1 MGWALTS
8 TLLDEVGD
16 GLGLVVGHL
25 EDVAEAIQDH
35 LHHLSI
41 LHYQQVTEG
50 RDHLLLDQ
58 VRHLQDRR
66 RRVSFSVYKIHFLQ
80 SGNLSVWMS
89 GEVYVVKRVGLSGAH
104 LVLPPANCQVADGP
118 GCFFLCSKVSLQ
130 KHLY

>member
-58 VRHLQDRR
+58 VRHLQDH
-66 RRVSFSVYKIHFLQ
+66 RRVSLRLYKIH
-80 SGNLSVWMS
+80 
-89 GEVYVVKRVGLSGAH
+89 YKRWEFKCMDVR
-104 LVLPPANCQVADGP
+104 
-118 GCFFLCSKVSLQ
+118 
-130 KHLY
+130 